1 MSSAT
6 TSRTARDTVRY
17 RTIDLV
23 TIATLAVALGVTFW
37 AWGKA
42 YAGLSGLAVFSYPPS
57 VGLLGGPWL
66 MAGVIGGLIIRR
78 PGAALAT
85 EVAAAAVSGLVPGGT
100 EWGMS
105 VLVAGF
111 WQGLGAELVLA
122 VFLYRRFSLPVAALA
137 GAMAGAIES
146 VYEWFAYYEGVFSA
160 SDRIAHLCFF
170 ALSGAVIAGGGG
182 WLLTRALARA
192 GVLDAFGPGRDE
204 HERSAV

>member
-1 MSSAT
+1 MTISAFT
-6 TSRTARDTVRY
+6 PARDLARY
-17 RTIDLV
+17 RTVDLV

-42 YAGLSGLAVFSYPPS
+42 YAGLSGLAVFSYPPTA
-57 VGLLGGPWL
+57 GLLGGPWL
-66 MAGVIGGLIIRR
+66 LAGVMGGLIIRR

-85 EVAAAAVSGLVPGGT
+85 EIAAAAVSALVPGGT

-105 VLVAGF
+105 VLVSGF

-137 GAMAGAIES
+137 GALAGAIES
-146 VYEWFAYYEGVFSA
+146 VYEWNAYYAGVFDTA
-160 SDRIAHLCFF
+160 DRFAHLGFF

-182 WLLTRALARA
+182 WALTRALARA
-192 GVLDAFGPGRDE
+192 GVLDPFGPGRE
-204 HERSAV
+204 VHEAAAV